1 MKMFTLG
8 LLALCLVIGCSPHVP
23 TLDEEIANQPD
34 EWGMGWQFG
43 ASSNNWALLARVVAV
58 EDVQERIRL
67 VTALQAHFRHPPE
80 QLLADC
86 GKGTVFRNN
95 AFRMRIAFASSCA
108 DRLIR
113 DRNSDP
119 AALFAGWRLRAL
131 WLDDLERLIELT
143 EQEWNGGKG
152 CPPEWNEP
160 PNKAE
165 IRMIALVVRGI
176 YKHYFTYDINFA
188 YTYRELPESVRP
200 AFVEQ
205 IKRDFFNRPGMKYVD
220 SPQSINWKERTVFPT
235 EVK

>member
-8 LLALCLVIGCSPHVP
+8 LLALCLMIGCSPHVP

-34 EWGMGWQFG
+34 EWGMGWQIG

-119 AALFAGWRLRAL
+119 AALFAGWRLEAL
-131 WLDDLERLIELT
+131 WLDDLVDRVNRKGLER
-143 EQEWNGGKG
+143 WKVHSGMGRV
-152 CPPEWNEP
+152 
-160 PNKAE
+160 AE
-165 IRMIALVVRGI
+165 GDGDTDNCASGTGQIQTLFYIQHRFRQ
-176 YKHYFTYDINFA
+176 Y
-188 YTYRELPESVRP
+188 LP
-200 AFVEQ
+200 
-205 IKRDFFNRPGMKYVD
+205 
-220 SPQSINWKERTVFPT
+220 
-235 EVK
+235 

>member
-8 LLALCLVIGCSPHVP
+8 LLALCLMIGCSPHVP

-34 EWGMGWQFG
+34 EWGMGWQIG

-119 AALFAGWRLRAL
+119 AALFAGWRLEAL

-143 EQEWNGGKG
+143 EKDWTGGKYI
-152 CPPEWNEP
+152 PEWDESP
-160 PNKAE
+160 RVTE
-165 IRMIALVVRGI
+165 IRTIARLARDK
-176 YKHYFTYDINFA
+176 YRHYFTYNIDFGS
-188 YTYRELPESVRP
+188 TYRELPESARP
-200 AFVEQ
+200 AFAAQ
-205 IKRDFFNRPGMKYVD
+205 IKRDFFHRPGMKYVN
-220 SPQSINWKERTVFPT
+220 SPQSINWKNRVMFPT

>member
-8 LLALCLVIGCSPHVP
+8 LLALCLMIGCSPHVP

-34 EWGMGWQFG
+34 EWGMGWQIG

-119 AALFAGWRLRAL
+119 AALFAGWRLEAL
-131 WLDDLERLIELT
+131 WLDDLERLIARLARD
-143 EQEWNGGKG
+143 KY
-152 CPPEWNEP
+152 
-160 PNKAE
+160 
-165 IRMIALVVRGI
+165 R
-176 YKHYFTYDINFA
+176 HYFTYNIDFGS
-188 YTYRELPESVRP
+188 TYRELPESARP
-200 AFVEQ
+200 AFAAQ
-205 IKRDFFNRPGMKYVD
+205 IKRDFFHRPGMKYVN
-220 SPQSINWKERTVFPT
+220 SPQSINWKNRVMFPT

>member
-8 LLALCLVIGCSPHVP
+8 LLALCLMIGCSPHVP

-34 EWGMGWQFG
+34 EWGMGWQIG

-67 VTALQAHFRHPPE
+67 VTTLQAHFRHPPE

-119 AALFAGWRLRAL
+119 AALFAGWRLEAL

-143 EQEWNGGKG
+143 EKDWNGGKYI
-152 CPPEWNEP
+152 PEWDESP
-160 PNKAE
+160 RVTE
-165 IRMIALVVRGI
+165 IRTIARLARDK
-176 YKHYFTYDINFA
+176 YRHYFTYNIDFGS
-188 YTYRELPESVRP
+188 TYRELPESARP
-200 AFVEQ
+200 AFAAQ
-205 IKRDFFNRPGMKYVD
+205 IKRDFFHRPGMKYVN
-220 SPQSINWKERTVFPT
+220 SPQSINWKNRVMFPT

>member
-8 LLALCLVIGCSPHVP
+8 LLALCLMIGCSPHVP

-34 EWGMGWQFG
+34 EWGMGWQIG

-119 AALFAGWRLRAL
+119 AALFAGWRLEAL

-143 EQEWNGGKG
+143 EKDWNGGKYI
-152 CPPEWNEP
+152 PEWDESP
-160 PNKAE
+160 RVTE
-165 IRMIALVVRGI
+165 IRTIARLARDK
-176 YKHYFTYDINFA
+176 YRHYFTYNIDLGS
-188 YTYRELPESVRP
+188 TYRELPESTRP
-200 AFVEQ
+200 AFAAQ
-205 IKRDFFNRPGMKYVD
+205 ITRDFFHRPGMKYVN
-220 SPQSINWKERTVFPT
+220 SPQSINWKNRVMFPT